1 MRLPAGSSS
10 RSKSTTERIRPGK
23 QRPCSWHR
31 WCCKRS
37 ALSAVYP
44 VLKLSEII
52 CREMFVAY
60 RKSLV
65 QVRFRLREDILR
77 RLEREAKRHDRSTN
91 DEIARRLEQSLEI
104 DNREDQTR
112 QAEAMLMASM
122 VMQTFSVDVIK
133 AKSSLAS
140 MSTEQIDF
148 VLRAVVA
155 LGGPEAKAA
164 AMAAIATKQG
174 RAAALEALQA
184 HRKRSRWRIQDL

>member
-1 MRLPAGSSS
+1 
-10 RSKSTTERIRPGK
+10 
-23 QRPCSWHR
+23 
-31 WCCKRS
+31 
-37 ALSAVYP
+37 

>member
-1 MRLPAGSSS
+1 
-10 RSKSTTERIRPGK
+10 
-23 QRPCSWHR
+23 
-31 WCCKRS
+31 
-37 ALSAVYP
+37 LSAVYP

-122 VMQTFSVDVIK
+122 VMQTYSVDVIK

-140 MSTEQIDF
+140 MPTEQIDS

-164 AMAAIATKQG
+164 SMAAIATKQG
-174 RAAALEALQA
+174 RAAALEALRA
-184 HRKRSRWRIQDL
+184 HRKRRSLWRVKEL